1 MVKILVE
8 AKANIQA
15 RNNST
20 GCVPL
25 HDAAKEGNFEAVKE
39 LLALGAPYMPR
50 SKFGELPADYA
61 KQAGHTIIADFL
73 GNTKLA
79 C

>member
-1 MVKILVE
+1 M
-8 AKANIQA
+8 
-15 RNNST
+15 
-20 GCVPL
+20 PL

-61 KQAGHTIIADFL
+61 KQAGHTIIAEFL
-73 GNTKLA
+73 GNAKKASKYHKKNLFQFIDA
-79 C
+79 LKS